1 MKYTEAKELYALA
14 SMDAESFFSDKSVQE
29 AMMVMPF
36 DGLLDHNDEAVTEA
50 YGTAMEALKSLATWF
65 KNLFSRFQAVI
76 RSITFK
82 TSSKK
87 LKKLESDVGKT
98 AITIS
103 KEELDSMKDA
113 LSDLKTPME
122 SLPEKL
128 TATDLAKICKTAL
141 QKGNDIND
149 ELKAGFTGDQIM
161 RDPQQINIWLKE
173 EKKRANSYAKLV
185 RICLKFINSAI
196 KDGVVESKSKDKEVD
211 TTIKALPAHA

>member
-14 SMDAESFFSDKSVQE
+14 SMNAESFFSDKSVQE

-76 RSITFK
+76 RSVTFK
-82 TSSKK
+82 VSSKK

-98 AITIS
+98 AIRIS
-103 KEELDSMKDA
+103 KEELDSMKDV
-113 LSDLKTPME
+113 LSELKTPME

-141 QKGNDIND
+141 QKGNEINN

-173 EKKRANSYAKLV
+173 EKKKANSYAKLV
-185 RICLKFINSAI
+185 RVCLKFINSAI
-196 KDGVVESKSKDKEVD
+196 KDGVVESKNKDKEVD

>member
-82 TSSKK
+82 ASSKK

-98 AITIS
+98 AITIG

-113 LSDLKTPME
+113 LSELKTPME

-141 QKGNDIND
+141 QKGNEINN

-161 RDPQQINIWLKE
+161 KDPQQINIWLKE
-173 EKKRANSYAKLV
+173 EKKKANSYAKLIRV
-185 RICLKFINSAI
+185 CLKFINSAI

>member
-82 TSSKK
+82 ASSKK

-141 QKGNDIND
+141 QKGNDINN

-196 KDGVVESKSKDKEVD
+196 KDGVVESKSKDKEAD
-211 TTIKALPAHA
+211 TTIKALPAHV

>member
-14 SMDAESFFSDKSVQE
+14 SMNAESFFSDKSVQE

-82 TSSKK
+82 ASSKK

-103 KEELDSMKDA
+103 KEELDNMKDA
-113 LSDLKTPME
+113 LSELKTPME

-141 QKGNDIND
+141 QKGNEINN
-149 ELKAGFTGDQIM
+149 ELKARFTGDQII

-173 EKKRANSYAKLV
+173 EKKKANSYAKLV

-196 KDGVVESKSKDKEVD
+196 KDEVVESKSKDKEVD

>member
-1 MKYTEAKELYALA
+1 MKYAEAKELYALA

-36 DGLLDHNDEAVTEA
+36 DELLDHNDEAVTEA

-98 AITIS
+98 AITIG
-103 KEELDSMKDA
+103 KEELDNMKDA
-113 LSDLKTPME
+113 LSELKTPME

-141 QKGNDIND
+141 QKGNEINN

-173 EKKRANSYAKLV
+173 EKKKANSYAKLV
-185 RICLKFINSAI
+185 RVCLKFINSAI

>member
-141 QKGNDIND
+141 QKGNDINN

>member
-50 YGTAMEALKSLATWF
+50 YGTAVEALKSLATWF

-82 TSSKK
+82 ASSKK

-98 AITIS
+98 AITIG

-113 LSDLKTPME
+113 LSELKTPME

-141 QKGNDIND
+141 QKGNEINN
-149 ELKAGFTGDQIM
+149 ELKAGFTGDQII

-173 EKKRANSYAKLV
+173 EKKKANSYAKLV
-185 RICLKFINSAI
+185 CVCLKFINSAI

-211 TTIKALPAHA
+211 TTIKALPAHV

>member
-128 TATDLAKICKTAL
+128 TATDLAKFCKTAL
-141 QKGNDIND
+141 QQGNEINN

>member
-1 MKYTEAKELYALA
+1 MKYNEAKDLYALA

-82 TSSKK
+82 ASSKK

-98 AITIS
+98 AITIG

-113 LSDLKTPME
+113 LSELKTPME

-141 QKGNDIND
+141 QKGNEINN

-173 EKKRANSYAKLV
+173 EKKKANSYAKLV
-185 RICLKFINSAI
+185 RVCLKFINSAI

-211 TTIKALPAHA
+211 TTIKALPVHA

>member
-82 TSSKK
+82 ASSKK
-87 LKKLESDVGKT
+87 LKKMESDVGKT

-141 QKGNDIND
+141 QKGNDINN

-211 TTIKALPAHA
+211 TTIKALPAHV

>member
-29 AMMVMPF
+29 AMMIMPF

-50 YGTAMEALKSLATWF
+50 YGTVMEALKSLATWF
-65 KNLFSRFQAVI
+65 KTLFSRFQAII

-82 TSSKK
+82 ASSKK

-98 AITIS
+98 TITIG

-113 LSDLKTPME
+113 LSELKTPME

-128 TATDLAKICKTAL
+128 TAADLAKICKTAL
-141 QKGNDIND
+141 QKGNEINN

-161 RDPQQINIWLKE
+161 KDPQQINIWLKE
-173 EKKRANSYAKLV
+173 EKKKANSYAKLV
-185 RICLKFINSAI
+185 RVCLKFINSAI

-211 TTIKALPAHA
+211 TIIKALPAHA

>member
-1 MKYTEAKELYALA
+1 MKYAEAKELYALA

-82 TSSKK
+82 ASSKK

-98 AITIS
+98 AITIG
-103 KEELDSMKDA
+103 KEELDNMKDA
-113 LSDLKTPME
+113 LSELKTPME

-141 QKGNDIND
+141 QKGNEINN
-149 ELKAGFTGDQIM
+149 ELKAGFTGDQII

-173 EKKRANSYAKLV
+173 EKKKANSYAKLV
-185 RICLKFINSAI
+185 RVCLKFINSAI

>member
-1 MKYTEAKELYALA
+1 
-14 SMDAESFFSDKSVQE
+14 
-29 AMMVMPF
+29 MVMPF

-50 YGTAMEALKSLATWF
+50 YGAAMEALKSLATWF

-76 RSITFK
+76 RSVTFK
-82 TSSKK
+82 ASSKK

-113 LSDLKTPME
+113 LSELKTPME

-141 QKGNDIND
+141 QNGNEINN

-173 EKKRANSYAKLV
+173 EKKKANSYAKLV

-196 KDGVVESKSKDKEVD
+196 KDGVVESKSKDEEVD
-211 TTIKALPAHA
+211 TTIKALPTHA

>member
-98 AITIS
+98 AITIG

-113 LSDLKTPME
+113 LSELKTPME

-141 QKGNDIND
+141 QNGNEINN

-161 RDPQQINIWLKE
+161 KDPQQINIWLKE
-173 EKKRANSYAKLV
+173 EKKKANSYAKLV

-196 KDGVVESKSKDKEVD
+196 KDGVVESKNKDKEVD

>member
-1 MKYTEAKELYALA
+1 MKYAEAKELYALA

-76 RSITFK
+76 RSVTFK
-82 TSSKK
+82 ASSKK

-98 AITIS
+98 DITIS

-113 LSDLKTPME
+113 LSELKTPME

-141 QKGNDIND
+141 QKGNEINN

-173 EKKRANSYAKLV
+173 EKKKANNYAKLV

-196 KDGVVESKSKDKEVD
+196 KDGVVESKSKDEEVD

>member
-29 AMMVMPF
+29 AMMIIPF
-36 DGLLDHNDEAVTEA
+36 EGLLDHNDEAVTEA

-65 KNLFSRFQAVI
+65 KNLFSRFQAII

-82 TSSKK
+82 ASSKK

-103 KEELDSMKDA
+103 KEELDSMKDT
-113 LSDLKTPME
+113 LSELKTPME

-141 QKGNDIND
+141 QKGNEINN

-161 RDPQQINIWLKE
+161 KDPQQINIWLKE
-173 EKKRANSYAKLV
+173 EKKKANSYAKLIRV
-185 RICLKFINSAI
+185 CLKFINSAI

-211 TTIKALPAHA
+211 VAIKALPVHV

>member
-50 YGTAMEALKSLATWF
+50 YGAAMEALKSLATWF

-76 RSITFK
+76 RSVTFK
-82 TSSKK
+82 ASSKK

-113 LSDLKTPME
+113 LSELKTPME

-141 QKGNDIND
+141 QNGNEINN

-173 EKKRANSYAKLV
+173 EKKKANSYAKLV

-196 KDGVVESKSKDKEVD
+196 KDGVVESKSKDEEVD

>member
-29 AMMVMPF
+29 AMMIMPF
-36 DGLLDHNDEAVTEA
+36 EGLLDHNDEAVTEA

-65 KNLFSRFQAVI
+65 KNLFSRFQAII

-82 TSSKK
+82 ASSKK

-103 KEELDSMKDA
+103 KEELDSMKDTF
-113 LSDLKTPME
+113 SELKTPME

-141 QKGNDIND
+141 QKGNEINN

-161 RDPQQINIWLKE
+161 KDPQQINIWLKE
-173 EKKRANSYAKLV
+173 EKKKANSYAKLIRV
-185 RICLKFINSAI
+185 CLKFINSAI

-211 TTIKALPAHA
+211 VAIKALPAHV

>member
-14 SMDAESFFSDKSVQE
+14 SMNAESFFSDKSVQE

-82 TSSKK
+82 ASSKK

-103 KEELDSMKDA
+103 KEELDNMKDA
-113 LSDLKTPME
+113 LSELKTPME

-141 QKGNDIND
+141 QKGNEINN
-149 ELKAGFTGDQIM
+149 ELKAGFTGDQII

-173 EKKRANSYAKLV
+173 EKKKANSYAKLV

-196 KDGVVESKSKDKEVD
+196 KDEVVESKSKDKEVD

>member
-141 QKGNDIND
+141 QKGNDINN

-173 EKKRANSYAKLV
+173 EKKKANSYAKLV

>member
-1 MKYTEAKELYALA
+1 MKYAEAKELYALA

-76 RSITFK
+76 RSVTFK
-82 TSSKK
+82 ASSKK

-113 LSDLKTPME
+113 LSELKTPME

-141 QKGNDIND
+141 QKGNEINN

-173 EKKRANSYAKLV
+173 EKKKANSYAKLV
-185 RICLKFINSAI
+185 RVCLKFINSAI

>member
-82 TSSKK
+82 ASSKK
-87 LKKLESDVGKT
+87 LKKLESDVDKT
-98 AITIS
+98 AITIG

-113 LSDLKTPME
+113 LSELKTPME

-141 QKGNDIND
+141 QKGNEINN

-161 RDPQQINIWLKE
+161 KDPQQINIWLKE
-173 EKKRANSYAKLV
+173 EKKKANSYAKLIRV
-185 RICLKFINSAI
+185 CLKFINSAI

-211 TTIKALPAHA
+211 VTIKALPAHV

>member
-82 TSSKK
+82 ASSKK

-113 LSDLKTPME
+113 LSELKTPME

-141 QKGNDIND
+141 QKGNEINN

-173 EKKRANSYAKLV
+173 EKKKANNYAKLV

-196 KDGVVESKSKDKEVD
+196 KDGVVESKSKGKEVD

>member
-1 MKYTEAKELYALA
+1 MKYAEAKELYALA

-98 AITIS
+98 AITIG
-103 KEELDSMKDA
+103 KEELDNMKDA
-113 LSDLKTPME
+113 LSELKTPME

-141 QKGNDIND
+141 QKGNEINN

-173 EKKRANSYAKLV
+173 EKKKANSYAKLV
-185 RICLKFINSAI
+185 RVCLKFINSAI

>member
-82 TSSKK
+82 ASSKK
-87 LKKLESDVGKT
+87 LKKLESDVCKI
-98 AITIS
+98 AITIG

-113 LSDLKTPME
+113 LSELKTPME

-141 QKGNDIND
+141 QKGNEINN
-149 ELKAGFTGDQIM
+149 ELKAGFTGDQII
-161 RDPQQINIWLKE
+161 RDPQQVNIWLKE
-173 EKKRANSYAKLV
+173 EKKKANSYAKLIRV
-185 RICLKFINSAI
+185 CLKFINSAI

-211 TTIKALPAHA
+211 VTIKALPAHV

>member
-141 QKGNDIND
+141 QKGNDINN

-211 TTIKALPAHA
+211 TTIKALPAHV

>member
-1 MKYTEAKELYALA
+1 MKYSEAKELYALA
-14 SMDAESFFSDKSVQE
+14 SMDADSFFSDKSVQE

-82 TSSKK
+82 ASSKK

-98 AITIS
+98 AITIG

-113 LSDLKTPME
+113 LSELKTPME

-141 QKGNDIND
+141 QKGNEINN
-149 ELKAGFTGDQIM
+149 ELKAGFTGDQIV

-173 EKKRANSYAKLV
+173 EKKKANSYAKLV
-185 RICLKFINSAI
+185 RVCLKFINSAI
-196 KDGVVESKSKDKEVD
+196 KDGVVESKSKDKEAD
-211 TTIKALPAHA
+211 TTIKALPAHV

>member
-14 SMDAESFFSDKSVQE
+14 SMDADSFFSDKSVQE

-82 TSSKK
+82 ASSKK

-98 AITIS
+98 AITIG

-113 LSDLKTPME
+113 LSELKTPME

-141 QKGNDIND
+141 QKGNEINN
-149 ELKAGFTGDQIM
+149 ELKAGFTGDQIV

-173 EKKRANSYAKLV
+173 EKKKANSYAKLV
-185 RICLKFINSAI
+185 RVCLKFINSAI
-196 KDGVVESKSKDKEVD
+196 KDGVVESKSKDKEAD
-211 TTIKALPAHA
+211 TTIKALPAHV

>member
-103 KEELDSMKDA
+103 KEELDSRKDA

-141 QKGNDIND
+141 QKGNDINN
-149 ELKAGFTGDQIM
+149 ELKAGLTGDQIM

-211 TTIKALPAHA
+211 TTIKALPAHV

>member
-14 SMDAESFFSDKSVQE
+14 SIDAESFFSDKSVQE
-29 AMMVMPF
+29 AMMVIPF

-82 TSSKK
+82 ASSKK
-87 LKKLESDVGKT
+87 LKKLESDVSKT
-98 AITIS
+98 AITIG
-103 KEELDSMKDA
+103 KEELDNMKDA
-113 LSDLKTPME
+113 LSELKTPME

-141 QKGNDIND
+141 QKGNEINN

-161 RDPQQINIWLKE
+161 KDPQQINIWLKE
-173 EKKRANSYAKLV
+173 EKKKANNYAKLV
-185 RICLKFINSAI
+185 RVCLKFINSAI

-211 TTIKALPAHA
+211 TNIKALPAHV

>member
-50 YGTAMEALKSLATWF
+50 YGAAMEALKSLAIWF

-82 TSSKK
+82 ASSKK
-87 LKKLESDVGKT
+87 LKKMESDVGKT

-141 QKGNDIND
+141 QKGNDINN

-173 EKKRANSYAKLV
+173 EKKKANSYAKLV

-196 KDGVVESKSKDKEVD
+196 KDGVVESKSKDEEVD
-211 TTIKALPAHA
+211 TTIKALPVHA

>member
-36 DGLLDHNDEAVTEA
+36 DELLDHNDEAVTEA

-141 QKGNDIND
+141 QKGNDINN

>member
-29 AMMVMPF
+29 AIMVMPF
-36 DGLLDHNDEAVTEA
+36 DELLDHNDEAVTEA

-82 TSSKK
+82 ASSKK
-87 LKKLESDVGKT
+87 LKKMESDVGKT

-141 QKGNDIND
+141 QKGNDINN

-211 TTIKALPAHA
+211 TTIKALPAHV

>member
-50 YGTAMEALKSLATWF
+50 YGTAIEALKSLATWF

-82 TSSKK
+82 ASSKK
-87 LKKLESDVGKT
+87 LKKLESNVGKT

-103 KEELDSMKDA
+103 KEEIDSMKDA
-113 LSDLKTPME
+113 LSELKTPME

-141 QKGNDIND
+141 QKGNEINN
-149 ELKAGFTGDQIM
+149 ELKAGFTGDQII

-173 EKKRANSYAKLV
+173 EKKKANSYAKLV
-185 RICLKFINSAI
+185 RVCLKFINSAI

>member
-14 SMDAESFFSDKSVQE
+14 SMNAESFFSDKSVQE

-36 DGLLDHNDEAVTEA
+36 DGLLDHNDEVVTEA
-50 YGTAMEALKSLATWF
+50 YGTAMEALKSLVTWF

-82 TSSKK
+82 ASSKK

-103 KEELDSMKDA
+103 KEELDNMKDA
-113 LSDLKTPME
+113 LSELKTPME

-141 QKGNDIND
+141 QKGNEINN

-173 EKKRANSYAKLV
+173 EKKKANSYAKLV

>member
-14 SMDAESFFSDKSVQE
+14 SMNAESFFSDKSVQE

-82 TSSKK
+82 ASSKK

-103 KEELDSMKDA
+103 KEELDNMKDA
-113 LSDLKTPME
+113 LSELKTPME

-141 QKGNDIND
+141 QKGNEINN
-149 ELKAGFTGDQIM
+149 ELKAEFTGDQII

-173 EKKRANSYAKLV
+173 EKKKANSYAKLV

-196 KDGVVESKSKDKEVD
+196 KDEVVESKSKDKEVD

>member
-29 AMMVMPF
+29 AMIVIPF

-50 YGTAMEALKSLATWF
+50 YGTAVEALKSLATWF

-82 TSSKK
+82 ASSKK

-98 AITIS
+98 AITIG

-113 LSDLKTPME
+113 LSELKTPME

-141 QKGNDIND
+141 QKGNEINN
-149 ELKAGFTGDQIM
+149 ELKAGFTGDQII

-173 EKKRANSYAKLV
+173 EKKKANSYAKLV
-185 RICLKFINSAI
+185 RVCLKFINSAI

-211 TTIKALPAHA
+211 TTIKALPAHV